1 MLHFWQVGTNCNS
14 TFLEIKGRYSFLKT
28 LEHQQP
34 QLAIE
39 IGFVCWLCKIQN
51 ILS

>member
-14 TFLEIKGRYSFLKT
+14 TFLKINRIYSFLKT
-28 LEHQQP
+28 LECQQP
-34 QLAIE
+34 RSAIE
-39 IGFVCWLCKIQN
+39 IVFVCWLCKIQN